1 MNDMAIWN
9 QLTALLRTQFKDDR
23 LAVTAQTTAADIP
36 GWDSLAHIRFI
47 LAVEKGFGVKFRT
60 AEISSFNN
68 LGDLAAMIAQ
78 KRQ

>member
-1 MNDMAIWN
+1 MNDTAIWD
-9 QLTALLRTQFKDDR
+9 QLTALLRSLFKDDG
-23 LAVTAQTTAADIP
+23 LAVTAETTAADVP

-47 LAVEKGFGVKFRT
+47 LAVEKGFGIKFRT
-60 AEISSFNN
+60 AEISSFDN